1 MFERFTS
8 FGRDVVVHAQ
18 EEARDL
24 KHSSIGSEHLL
35 LGLMR
40 DPVQLS
46 TKVLHRLG
54 LGLENARDEIKEIV
68 PTGERV
74 TAGSIPFTP
83 RANAVLEQA
92 LRESLSLGHDWIGSE
107 HILLALAK
115 ERDGVAA
122 RILERHEASDER
134 VRDETLRLM
143 AAGDATR
150 PPAEPGAPAAPEPAR
165 EAAPRFAGPFDP
177 GAQAHLLLGLI
188 SAGGAVSEF
197 LAAHG
202 VTAEATRAALT
213 GD

>member
-8 FGRDVVVHAQ
+8 FGREVVVYSQ

-24 KHSSIGSEHLL
+24 KHASIGSEHLL

-40 DPVQLS
+40 DPAQLS

-54 LGLENARDEIKEIV
+54 IELESTRAEVREIV
-68 PTGERV
+68 GVGERV

-83 RANAVLEQA
+83 RAKNVLEQA

-115 ERDGVAA
+115 EPDGVAA
-122 RILERHEASDER
+122 RIFERHDAGHQRLS
-134 VRDETLRLM
+134 DETLRLM
-143 AAGDATR
+143 AAGEGTKPQSE
-150 PPAEPGAPAAPEPAR
+150 PPAAVVTEVR
-165 EAAPRFAGPFDP
+165 EVPQRFAGPFDP
-177 GAQAHLLLGLI
+177 AAQAHLLLGLI
-188 SAGGAVSEF
+188 AAGGPVADF
-197 LAAHG
+197 LREHG
-202 VTAEATRAALT
+202 VTADATRAALS